1 VSFTTDLLDIDGL
14 FSEDSDLAENQV
26 PGAPASP
33 PQARLFG
40 DLPERP
46 GVYRQLFL
54 TVWRGVDG
62 GPSSFHFDPAAVR
75 FCVGQRERCPTCDVC
90 RAHGGAGCRLPH
102 SIHEHYWI
110 CFSNPVRLNTA
121 LSQFV
126 PPLIQG
132 GYRGERVWGTNA
144 AVHAYVTKV
153 LPDAYAFLLQV
164 FLSRLYLVY

>member
-1 VSFTTDLLDIDGL
+1 VSSTTDLLDIDGL

-26 PGAPASP
+26 PGAPAGP

-62 GPSSFHFDPAAVR
+62 GPSSFHFDAATVR
-75 FCVGQRERCPTCDVC
+75 FCVGQRERCPLTARV
-90 RAHGGAGCRLPH
+90 
-102 SIHEHYWI
+102 HEHYWI

-126 PPLIQG
+126 PPLVQG

-144 AVHAYVTKV
+144 AVHAYCTKV
-153 LPDAYAFLLQV
+153 ELLFLP
-164 FLSRLYLVY
+164 